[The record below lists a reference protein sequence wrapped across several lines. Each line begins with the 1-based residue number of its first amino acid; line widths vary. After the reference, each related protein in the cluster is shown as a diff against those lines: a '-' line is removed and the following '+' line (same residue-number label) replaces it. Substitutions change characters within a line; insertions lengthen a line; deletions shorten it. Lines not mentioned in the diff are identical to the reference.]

1 VIAGDDDLRRRQIS
15 EKRAGI
21 RELLPMGPLREIAG
35 DDDDVGFRGS
45 DRGDQGRHGGAIEAT
60 EMQIGQMCDC
70 AQWGSLFV
78 EPGQGSGAVD
88 LQCVYVRFRACEE
101 IRRPLDWSWP
111 AKAGRPVITDAR
123 W

>member
-1 VIAGDDDLRRRQIS
+1 LLEVTGAPVSRSSRATASATRRLVHETKIASTADVAA
-15 EKRAGI
+15 KRSA
-21 RELLPMGPLREIAG
+21 AA
-35 DDDDVGFRGS
+35 S
-45 DRGDQGRHGGAIEAT
+45 IEAT